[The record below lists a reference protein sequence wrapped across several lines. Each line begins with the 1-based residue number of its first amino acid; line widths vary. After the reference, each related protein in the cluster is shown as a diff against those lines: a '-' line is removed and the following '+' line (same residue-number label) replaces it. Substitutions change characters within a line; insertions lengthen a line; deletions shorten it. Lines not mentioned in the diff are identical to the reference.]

1 MYVFSN
7 NNAPN
12 LRESGV
18 PELTTRLRASFDLNP
33 QWMTLC
39 GIPSTRIPL
48 QLKCKM
54 ALLFIFS
61 LIFNVVTLCSH
72 PNRSTDIYYLQL
84 PIGAARP
91 FISEIDDQ

>member
-39 GIPSTRIPL
+39 GIPSTPIPL

-54 ALLFIFS
+54 ALLFIHMGRNHLSF
-61 LIFNVVTLCSH
+61 FNVVILCSH

-91 FISEIDDQ
+91 FIT